1 MIHSAPYFTW
11 KPESWG
17 KNHIILI
24 IIVFQQQLEGGN
36 NPLITMNSI
45 LQLQLEG
52 GYNTLIYRLQHEGI
66 SKSLVLQLQPEGG
79 YNPLSLPRPATQ
91 IRR

>member
-1 MIHSAPYFTW
+1 MKAF
-11 KPESWG
+11 
-17 KNHIILI
+17 I

-36 NPLITMNSI
+36 NPLVIIISI

-52 GYNTLIYRLQHEGI
+52 GYNPLIYRLQ
-66 SKSLVLQLQPEGG
+66 PEGS
-79 YNPLSLPRPATQ
+79 PSSLYFMPRPATL